1 MALII
6 LEDPNP
12 HYNVI
17 SHKSPENTVDSMCY
31 VSSDDRYHV
40 HNTTISELAK
50 VYTDNFFSEF
60 NTVKTKKVHSGLLQP
75 GVKMIGDNYLIFE
88 RPPTFK
94 NVFYIGT
101 DKANV
106 PDEFL
111 GIEDAQN
118 IFRIPIPWQLYF
130 VKFNNDMYTYEVRMY
145 FMNNSLVSLDQ
156 VLSLPPLPNF
166 FTNGLLCSPSMDNM
180 DDVDRYSKDASGIMA
195 CAYDWVWNSGTNHD
209 LTESCL
215 SASSQIEHSS
225 GLFKNRDKS
234 EVDAKFISKNFNS
247 YAATVS
253 QVNYLLSCW
262 EEFSLHDVCS
272 MTWPNISGDSKNF
285 NRVNYTEHYSY
296 YDYLNEYLIDYL
308 NIEQEDVEDIVE
320 NEGYDSND
328 YFMWLTHNN
337 KIDFSSINRYPEY
350 RYPEVMPDLID
361 GINRELKGP
370 LHNLLRD
377 VAAHQSLTL

>member
-1 MALII
+1 MILTM
-6 LEDPNP
+6 LEDPHP

-17 SHKSPENTVDSMCY
+17 SHKSSENTLESMCY
-31 VSSDDRYHV
+31 VSSDDQYRRH
-40 HNTTISELAK
+40 ISTNSDLAK
-50 VYTDNFFSEF
+50 VYINNFFSEF
-60 NTVKTKKVHSGLLQP
+60 NTVKSKKVHSGLLQP

-94 NVFYIGT
+94 NVFYVGT

-106 PDEFL
+106 PDDFM
-111 GIEDAQN
+111 GIEDTQN
-118 IFRIPIPWQLYF
+118 VFRIPIPWQLYF
-130 VKFNNDMYTYEVRMY
+130 VKFNNEMYTYEVRMY

-180 DDVDRYSKDASGIMA
+180 DDVDRYPKDASGIMA

-215 SASSQIEHSS
+215 SASSQIKHSS

-262 EEFSLHDVCS
+262 EGFSLHDVCS

-285 NRVNYTEHYSY
+285 NRVNYTEHHSY

-308 NIEQEDVEDIVE
+308 NIDENSIQEIVE
-320 NEGYDSND
+320 NDEYNSDD

-337 KIDFSSINRYPEY
+337 KIDFSSINKYPEY
-350 RYPEVMPDLID
+350 CYPDIIPVLIAEI
-361 GINRELKGP
+361 GRELKGP
-370 LHNLLRD
+370 LHSLLRD
-377 VAAHQSLTL
+377 VSFHQSLTI

>member
-1 MALII
+1 
-6 LEDPNP
+6 
-12 HYNVI
+12 
-17 SHKSPENTVDSMCY
+17 
-31 VSSDDRYHV
+31 
-40 HNTTISELAK
+40 
-50 VYTDNFFSEF
+50 
-60 NTVKTKKVHSGLLQP
+60 
-75 GVKMIGDNYLIFE
+75 
-88 RPPTFK
+88 
-94 NVFYIGT
+94 
-101 DKANV
+101 
-106 PDEFL
+106 
-111 GIEDAQN
+111 
-118 IFRIPIPWQLYF
+118 
-130 VKFNNDMYTYEVRMY
+130 
-145 FMNNSLVSLDQ
+145 MNNSLVSLDQ

-166 FTNGLLCSPSMDNM
+166 FTNALLCSPSMDNM

-262 EEFSLHDVCS
+262 EGFSLHDVCN

-285 NRVNYTEHYSY
+285 NRVNYTEHCNY
-296 YDYLNEYLIDYL
+296 YDYINEYLIDYL